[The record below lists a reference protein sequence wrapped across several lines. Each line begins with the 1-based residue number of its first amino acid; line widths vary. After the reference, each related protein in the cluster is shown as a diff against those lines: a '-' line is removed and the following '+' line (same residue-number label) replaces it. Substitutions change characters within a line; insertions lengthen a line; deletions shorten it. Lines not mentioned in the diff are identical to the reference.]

1 MTDNTTFSRPF
12 TATSRGRAL
21 AAQAAEAVQAAQAA
35 HQERESQCTAT
46 SPHECLVLRFSRL
59 SILPH
64 VLLHTLSFPTNFKF
78 SINSM
83 ATQEALMLRRQ
94 LIEENSQYTEGGV
107 IIMDLRAAS
116 WSQVDQQ

>member
-1 MTDNTTFSRPF
+1 
-12 TATSRGRAL
+12 
-21 AAQAAEAVQAAQAA
+21 
-35 HQERESQCTAT
+35 
-46 SPHECLVLRFSRL
+46 
-59 SILPH
+59 
-64 VLLHTLSFPTNFKF
+64 
-78 SINSM
+78 M